1 MEGLKIPIGAPLQ
14 QLDKDLT
21 GAKSKI
27 TDFAISTEKSANKA
41 GTSFYIAGQKITT
54 ASKSITD
61 QIAKARSSF
70 ESTSVSAIKF
80 GHSVE
85 TAKSSSEVF
94 GKSLTKGLSALRTLA
109 YILPGIGI
117 AGIFNLAFEALG
129 PLLSGLAIFNRELS
143 TAAKESNILG
153 QTFSGSD
160 YSTAIK
166 TINELSINIDLAKQ
180 GFLNKNEVLKQYNET
195 IGQTTGQVTSLDEA
209 ELALIKN
216 GDAYI
221 KMSLYKAAAQ
231 IALGEAAKKAVEAE
245 QARLDQEKKLSN
257 IRFNKPVGLGQTLS
271 DAFSLAGLK
280 ETFAAAGTKL
290 GGETQYGV
298 FLNETIKKT
307 DLGIKKITTQED
319 EFNKI
324 AENYQKKAADIAKS
338 SAFNFDPITPKAK
351 KDVKT
356 IKDIYAELALDLEKA
371 KADLNVNSIWELGQ
385 KQVEAYNSAIKK
397 LIELG
402 IKPASKEI
410 EDLTKKG
417 SVFLNAVESLNFVDK
432 IDSNLFFKQKKQLP
446 SGEAIVKPVEVPV
459 KATIDQGAL
468 YTSGDILKEYYQFDL
483 LPQIGTSFTT
493 FFDDI
498 LTKGEISFKALGQS
512 ITRTFASVLAN
523 EATTGVLA
531 LLGAKGSEAEKK
543 DGGLFKTLL
552 GLGKGVGGAAKT
564 GGAAATGGLLLPVLA
579 AVGSIAALSFLF
591 KKKKV
596 PTPAPSSSVS
606 TSAINTGAVDISG
619 GRVVFEISGVNLVG
633 VLNRAGAKLARYGTI

>member
-1 MEGLKIPIGAPLQ
+1 MEGLKIPIGAPIQALT
-14 QLDKDLT
+14 KDLN
-21 GAKSKI
+21 A
-27 TDFAISTEKSANKA
+27 
-41 GTSFYIAGQKITT
+41 
-54 ASKSITD
+54 
-61 QIAKARSSF
+61 AKAQVKSF
-70 ESTSVSAIKF
+70 VGYTDAELL
-80 GHSVE
+80 
-85 TAKSSSEVF
+85 KSSQSQYGSARKVIQVNQKLAESAALAAKAQRTQAAATAVS
-94 GKSLTKGLSALRTLA
+94 GDALTSLGVGLTKTLSGLRTLA

-129 PLLSGLAIFNRELS
+129 PLVSGLGIFNRELS
-143 TAAKESNILG
+143 AAAKESSILG
-153 QTFSGSD
+153 QSFSGSE

-209 ELALIKN
+209 ELALVKN

-245 QARLDQEKKLSN
+245 QARLDQEKKLTN

-338 SAFNFDPITPKAK
+338 SGFNFDPITPKAK

-356 IKDIYAELALDLEKA
+356 IKDIYAELALDLDKA
-371 KADLNVNSIWELGQ
+371 KADLNVNSVWELGQ
-385 KQVEAYNSAIKK
+385 KQVDIYNSAIKK
-397 LIELG
+397 LIESG

-410 EDLTKKG
+410 QDLAGKV
-417 SVFLNAVESLNFVDK
+417 SSFINAPESLSFVDNIK
-432 IDSNLFFKQKKQLP
+432 FKQKKQLP
-446 SGEAIVKPVEVPV
+446 SGEGIVKPVEVPV
-459 KATIDQGAL
+459 KPVLDTGAAH
-468 YTSGDILKEYYQFDL
+468 TSGQILKDYYQFDL
-483 LPQIGTSFTT
+483 LPQIGSSFTT

-498 LTKGEISFKALGQS
+498 LMHGEWSFKALGQS
-512 ITRTFASVLAN
+512 ITKTFASVLAN
-523 EATTGVLA
+523 EATIGVLS
-531 LLGAKGSEAEKK
+531 LLQAKGSEAEKK
-543 DGGLFKTLL
+543 DGGLFKILGNIL
-552 GLGKGVGGAAKT
+552 GLGKGGGGSEGPSKK
-564 GGAAATGGLLLPVLA
+564 GGLLASILPIAAIAGGTILA
-579 AVGSIAALSFLF
+579 AGGIF

-619 GRVVFEISGVNLVG
+619 GRVVFEISGVNLIG
-633 VLNRAGAKLARYGTI
+633 VLNRAGQKLARYNV